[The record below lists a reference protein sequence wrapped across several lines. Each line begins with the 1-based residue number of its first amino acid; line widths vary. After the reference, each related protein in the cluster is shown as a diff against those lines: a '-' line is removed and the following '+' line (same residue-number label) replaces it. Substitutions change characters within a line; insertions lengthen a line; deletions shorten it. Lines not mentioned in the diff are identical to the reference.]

1 MIIRSITS
9 RPAAIGVTSLAF
21 VLAVVVRVWGIDTR
35 FWLLEDQMRDWWIA
49 LRPFSE
55 LPLVGPPTHVGGYTI
70 GPAFYWILWA
80 IRVTLGPWFDN
91 LPHAGGIGQAILQS
105 GADALLLAA
114 VWRRTGSP
122 WIALTTIVLLV
133 TSAYDLC
140 LAPLVWNPV
149 MGSTLAK
156 AATALV
162 LLDWHRQSIARAAIT
177 AMLAWTA
184 VHAYTGAIY
193 VAVSVF
199 VALLADPF
207 TRGDRALARRNLVII
222 AATVVLL
229 QLPYVAHQVSNQFR
243 DAAMGAVSGS
253 VGRILSGS
261 ALPEFTKSVNGYVG
275 AVRFIEF
282 APWNVPLVGW
292 ALLACAVMAAVRY
305 RRDPSL
311 LAMTLLPQALAIV
324 GYSLFL
330 AGLDH
335 YYYLSVMPA
344 AVMTLVLAV
353 STVSPARLATGVGVV
368 VLLGALAMVPAKVRL
383 AATMHQMPQY
393 GLLVDAS
400 RRIKSVGQPMRS
412 IRTAFSLPPTTD
424 PEYLFRVLGGRIDPA
439 SPWTSVIMT
448 DGQVVYRHVNG
459 S

>member
-1 MIIRSITS
+1 MQTRSITS
-9 RPAAIGVTSLAF
+9 RPAALGVISLTF
-21 VLAVVVRVWGIDTR
+21 VLAVALRVWGIDTR
-35 FWLLEDQMRDWWIA
+35 FWLLEDQMRDWWFA
-49 LRPFSE
+49 LGPFSG

-70 GPAFYWILWA
+70 GPAFYWILWG
-80 IRVTLGPWFDN
+80 IRVTVGPWFDN

-114 VWRRTGSP
+114 VWCRTGSP
-122 WIALTTIVLLV
+122 WIALTTTVLLV

-156 AATALV
+156 TATALV
-162 LLDWHRQSIARAAIT
+162 LLDWHRQSIVRAAIT
-177 AMLAWTA
+177 AILAWTA

-222 AATVVLL
+222 AVTVVLL

-243 DAAMGAVSGS
+243 DDAMGAVSGS

-261 ALPEFTKSVNGYVG
+261 ALPEFMKSVNGYVG

-282 APWNVPLVGW
+282 APWNVSFVGW
-292 ALLACAVMAAVRY
+292 ALLACGVVVAIRH

-311 LAMTLLPQALAIV
+311 LAMTLVPQALAIV

-353 STVSPARLATGVGVV
+353 SAVSPTRLAPTVGVV
-368 VLLGALAMVPAKVRL
+368 ILVGALAMVPSKTRF
-383 AATMHQMPQY
+383 AATMHRMPQY

-412 IRTAFSLPPTTD
+412 IRTEFSLPPTTD
-424 PEYLFRVLGGRIDPA
+424 PEYLFRVLGGRIDPG

-448 DGQVVYRHVNG
+448 DGRVIYRNVNG
-459 S
+459 P